1 MNVTRRRGLVLAA
14 VPLALVA
21 VAAVA
26 TGARAPATVEL
37 TMRYSRFVPAEITVP
52 AGVPVT
58 FVLRNDDPIDHEW
71 IVATEE
77 VHGRHRT
84 STELVHGAIP
94 TEIPV
99 DAGTVRTT
107 TVTFDEPG
115 TMRYICHLPGHEAYG
130 MVGDITIVGG

>member
-1 MNVTRRRGLVLAA
+1 MASGAGSQELNPARIIPFVVQ
-14 VPLALVA
+14 PLPE
-21 VAAVA
+21 
-26 TGARAPATVEL
+26 GAWGPADGK
-37 TMRYSRFVPAEITVP
+37 ITVP